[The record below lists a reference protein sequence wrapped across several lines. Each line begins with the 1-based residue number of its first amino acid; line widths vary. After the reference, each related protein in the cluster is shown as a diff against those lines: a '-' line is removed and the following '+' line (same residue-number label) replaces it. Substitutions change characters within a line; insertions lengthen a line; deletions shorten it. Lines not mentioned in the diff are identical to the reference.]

1 MEEILRERL
10 GEGKDWETELLVQ
23 SSKMSEAEKEEF
35 LNAFCEKGRNKS
47 LTALCVMGGAF
58 SEGIDLTGDRLIGV
72 VIVGTGLPM
81 VCTEQEILKGY
92 FDKREQNGFD
102 YAYQYPGMNKVMQAA
117 GRVIRTMEDRGVIAL
132 LDDRFLRADYQTLF
146 PREWY
151 E

>member
-1 MEEILRERL
+1 
-10 GEGKDWETELLVQ
+10 
-23 SSKMSEAEKEEF
+23 
-35 LNAFCEKGRNKS
+35 
-47 LTALCVMGGAF
+47 
-58 SEGIDLTGDRLIGV
+58 
-72 VIVGTGLPM
+72 M

-146 PREWY
+146 PREWDEY
-151 E
+151 YPVNRRQVGEVLERFWNPTASR